1 MFLAIDV
8 LIRSAHTGIL
18 LPLLTAFHS
27 GQQALFCLTRALVVL
42 NMYSINELFA
52 LNRSTGTLRNV
63 GYNHFFR
70 LKNQRNKSDEII
82 MRVMAIG

>member
-1 MFLAIDV
+1 M
-8 LIRSAHTGIL
+8 L

-27 GQQALFCLTRALVVL
+27 GQQALFCPARALVVL
-42 NMYSINELFA
+42 NIYLIDELLVPNGLPA
-52 LNRSTGTLRNV
+52 PLQNLR
-63 GYNHFFR
+63 YNHFFR